1 MESMTEEWASSF
13 REKLD
18 KAYVWPS
25 LYIFKFIVPQQRVEE
40 VKELFPNHTS
50 TEKQSENGKY
60 ISVTFNMM
68 MPSSEA
74 VVTVYQKVQH
84 IEGLIAL

>member
-1 MESMTEEWASSF
+1 MTDKWANSF
-13 REKLD
+13 RDKLD
-18 KAYVWPS
+18 KVYVWPS
-25 LYIFKFIVPQQRVEE
+25 LYVFKFIVPQQRVGE

-60 ISVTFNMM
+60 TSVTFNMM

-74 VVTVYQKVQH
+74 VINVYLKVRH
-84 IEGLIAL
+84 IEGIIAL